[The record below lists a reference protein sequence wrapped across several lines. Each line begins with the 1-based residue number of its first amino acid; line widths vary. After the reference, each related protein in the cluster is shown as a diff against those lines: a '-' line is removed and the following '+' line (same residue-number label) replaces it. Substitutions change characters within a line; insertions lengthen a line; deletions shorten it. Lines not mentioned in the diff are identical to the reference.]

1 LEPLGN
7 GASFEKWIAAFREG
21 GGRKRGRVGERKRER
36 ERDRDRDRERE
47 TETETETEREEREI
61 EELVIVPVL
70 LLPLVSYSTICSYW
84 AFNSPSDWFTSG
96 SCTLIYMASYVAV

>member
-1 LEPLGN
+1 MEPPLKN
-7 GASFEKWIAAFREG
+7 GLLPSEKEEG
-21 GGRKRGRVGERKRER
+21 GKEEEWERERER